1 MENFDLKKYLAEGK
15 LIKENF
21 GVNLDTPENAAS
33 FKDYLA
39 QNGISAEVD
48 GVWVELNNGD
58 SDIQK
63 IGILRDKFLGTSQT
77 SSPFGDNPSP
87 SDFIEMAV
95 DKAYYDEMSGEFTL
109 TPTDIVVT
117 KDNFETIIYDEVGEE
132 EVDFNTYATNY
143 PNIFKAI

>member
-1 MENFDLKKYLAEGK
+1 MENFDLRKYLAESK

-48 GVWVELNNGD
+48 GVWVELNGGAA
-58 SDIQK
+58 DIQK
-63 IGILRDKFLGTSQT
+63 IGVLRDKFLGTSQT
-77 SSPFGDNPSP
+77 NSPFGDNPSP

-95 DKAYYDEMSGEFTL
+95 DKAYYDVMAGEFTL

-132 EVDFNTYATNY
+132 EVDFNTYAINY

>member
-1 MENFDLKKYLAEGK
+1 MENFDLRKYLAESK

-48 GVWVELNNGD
+48 GVWVELNGGAA
-58 SDIQK
+58 DIQK
-63 IGILRDKFLGTSQT
+63 IGVLRDKFLGTSQT
-77 SSPFGDNPSP
+77 NSPFGDNPSP

-95 DKAYYDEMSGEFTL
+95 DKAYYDEMAGEFTL

-117 KDNFETIIYDEVGEE
+117 KDNFETIIYDEVGNE
-132 EVDFNTYATNY
+132 EVDFNTYAINY

>member
-1 MENFDLKKYLAEGK
+1 MENFDLRKYLAESK

-48 GVWVELNNGD
+48 GVWVELNGGAA
-58 SDIQK
+58 DIQK
-63 IGILRDKFLGTSQT
+63 IGVLRDKFLGSSQT
-77 SSPFGDNPSP
+77 NSPFGDNPSP

-95 DKAYYDEMSGEFTL
+95 DKAYYDEMAGEFTL

-132 EVDFNTYATNY
+132 EVDFNTYAINY

>member
-1 MENFDLKKYLAEGK
+1 MENFDLRKYLAESK

-48 GVWVELNNGD
+48 GVWVELNGGAA
-58 SDIQK
+58 DIQK
-63 IGILRDKFLGTSQT
+63 IGVLRDKFLGTSQT
-77 SSPFGDNPSP
+77 NSPFGDNPSP

-95 DKAYYDEMSGEFTL
+95 DKAYYDEMAGEFTL

-117 KDNFETIIYDEVGEE
+117 KDNFETIIYDEVGDE
-132 EVDFNTYATNY
+132 EVDFNTYAINY

>member
-1 MENFDLKKYLAEGK
+1 MENFDLRKYLAESK

-48 GVWVELNNGD
+48 GVWVELNGGAA
-58 SDIQK
+58 DIQK
-63 IGILRDKFLGTSQT
+63 IGVLRDKFLGTSQT
-77 SSPFGDNPSP
+77 NSPFGDNPSP

-95 DKAYYDEMSGEFTL
+95 DKAYYDEMAGEFTL

-132 EVDFNTYATNY
+132 EVDFNTYAINY

>member
-1 MENFDLKKYLAEGK
+1 MENFDLRKYLAENR
-15 LIKENF
+15 LMKENF

-48 GVWVELNNGD
+48 GVWVELNGGAA
-58 SDIQK
+58 DIQK
-63 IGILRDKFLGTSQT
+63 IGVLRDKFLGTSQT
-77 SSPFGDNPSP
+77 NSPFGDNPSP

-95 DKAYYDEMSGEFTL
+95 DKAYYDEMAGEFTL

-117 KDNFETIIYDEVGEE
+117 KDNFETIIYDEVGDE
-132 EVDFNTYATNY
+132 EVDFNIYAIDY

>member
-1 MENFDLKKYLAEGK
+1 MENFDLRKYLTESK

-33 FKDYLA
+33 FKDYLT

-48 GVWVELNNGD
+48 GVWVELNGGD
-58 SDIQK
+58 VDIQK
-63 IGILRDKFLGTSQT
+63 IGVLRDKFLGTSQT
-77 SSPFGDNPSP
+77 NSPFGDNPSP

-95 DKAYYDEMSGEFTL
+95 DKAYYDEMAGEFTL

-117 KDNFETIIYDEVGEE
+117 KDNFETIIYDEVGDE
-132 EVDFNTYATNY
+132 EVDFNTYAINY

>member
-1 MENFDLKKYLAEGK
+1 MENFDLRKYLAESK

-48 GVWVELNNGD
+48 GVWVELEGGTA
-58 SDIQK
+58 DIRK
-63 IGILRDKFLGTSQT
+63 VEVLRDKFLGTSQT
-77 SSPFGDNPSP
+77 NSPFGDNPSP
-87 SDFIEMAV
+87 SDFIEMIV
-95 DKAYYDEMSGEFTL
+95 DKAYYDEMEGEFTL

-117 KDNFETIIYDEVGEE
+117 KDNFETIIYDEVGDE
-132 EVDFNTYATNY
+132 EVDFNIYAIDY

>member
-1 MENFDLKKYLAEGK
+1 MENFDLRKYLAESK

-48 GVWVELNNGD
+48 GVWVELNGGAA
-58 SDIQK
+58 DIQK
-63 IGILRDKFLGTSQT
+63 IGVLRDKFLGTSQT
-77 SSPFGDNPSP
+77 NSPFGDNPSP

-95 DKAYYDEMSGEFTL
+95 DKAYYDEMAGEFTL

-117 KDNFETIIYDEVGEE
+117 KDNFETIIYDEVGDE

>member
-1 MENFDLKKYLAEGK
+1 MENFDLRKYLAESK

-48 GVWVELNNGD
+48 GVWVELNGGAA
-58 SDIQK
+58 DIQK
-63 IGILRDKFLGTSQT
+63 IGVLRDKFLGTPQT
-77 SSPFGDNPSP
+77 NSPFGDNPSP
-87 SDFIEMAV
+87 SDFIEMIV
-95 DKAYYDEMSGEFTL
+95 DKAYYNEMEGEFTL

-117 KDNFETIIYDEVGEE
+117 KDNFETIIYDEVGDE
-132 EVDFNTYATNY
+132 EVDFNTYAINY

>member
-1 MENFDLKKYLAEGK
+1 MENFDLRKYLAESK

-48 GVWVELNNGD
+48 GVWVELNGGAA
-58 SDIQK
+58 DIQK
-63 IGILRDKFLGTSQT
+63 IGVLRDKFLGTSQT
-77 SSPFGDNPSP
+77 NSPFGDNPSP

-117 KDNFETIIYDEVGEE
+117 KDNFETIIYDEVGDE
-132 EVDFNTYATNY
+132 EVDFNTYAINY

>member
-1 MENFDLKKYLAEGK
+1 MENFNLRKFLAEGK

-21 GVNLDTPENAAS
+21 GVNLNTPENAAS
-33 FKDYLA
+33 FKNYLA

-48 GVWVELNNGD
+48 GVWVELDGGAT
-58 SDIQK
+58 DIQK

-117 KDNFETIIYDEVGEE
+117 KDNFETIIYDEVGDE
-132 EVDFNTYATNY
+132 EVDFNTYAINY

>member
-1 MENFDLKKYLAEGK
+1 MDNFDLKKYLAEGR
-15 LIKENF
+15 LLKENF

>member
-1 MENFDLKKYLAEGK
+1 MENFDLRKYLAESK

-48 GVWVELNNGD
+48 GVWVELNGGAA
-58 SDIQK
+58 DIQK
-63 IGILRDKFLGTSQT
+63 IGVLRDKFLGTSQT
-77 SSPFGDNPSP
+77 NSPFGDNPSP

-95 DKAYYDEMSGEFTL
+95 DKAYYDEMAGEFTL

>member
-1 MENFDLKKYLAEGK
+1 MENFDLRKYLAESK

-48 GVWVELNNGD
+48 GVWVELNGGAA
-58 SDIQK
+58 DIQK
-63 IGILRDKFLGTSQT
+63 IGVLRDKFLGTSQT
-77 SSPFGDNPSP
+77 NSPFGDNPSP

-95 DKAYYDEMSGEFTL
+95 DKAYYDEMAGEFTL

-117 KDNFETIIYDEVGEE
+117 KDNFETIIYDEVGDE
-132 EVDFNTYATNY
+132 EVDFNTYAINY
-143 PNIFKAI
+143 PNIFKSI

>member
-1 MENFDLKKYLAEGK
+1 MENFDLRKYLAESK

-48 GVWVELNNGD
+48 GVWVELNGGAA
-58 SDIQK
+58 DIQK
-63 IGILRDKFLGTSQT
+63 IGVLRDKFLGTSQT
-77 SSPFGDNPSP
+77 NSPFGDNPSP

-95 DKAYYDEMSGEFTL
+95 DKAYYDEMAGEFTL
-109 TPTDIVVT
+109 TPTDTVVT
-117 KDNFETIIYDEVGEE
+117 KDNFETIIYDEVGDE
-132 EVDFNTYATNY
+132 EVDFNTYAINY

>member
-1 MENFDLKKYLAEGK
+1 MENFDLRKYLAESK

-33 FKDYLA
+33 FKDYLS

-48 GVWVELNNGD
+48 GVWVELNGGAA
-58 SDIQK
+58 DIQK
-63 IGILRDKFLGTSQT
+63 IGVLRDKFLGTSQT
-77 SSPFGDNPSP
+77 NSPFGDNPSP

-95 DKAYYDEMSGEFTL
+95 DKAYYDEMAGEFTL

-117 KDNFETIIYDEVGEE
+117 KDNFETIIYDEVGDE
-132 EVDFNTYATNY
+132 EVDFNTYAINY

>member
-21 GVNLDTPENAAS
+21 GVNLDTPENAIS

>member
-1 MENFDLKKYLAEGK
+1 MENFDLRKYLAESK

-48 GVWVELNNGD
+48 GVWVELNGGAA
-58 SDIQK
+58 DIQK
-63 IGILRDKFLGTSQT
+63 IGVLRDKFLGTSQIN
-77 SSPFGDNPSP
+77 SPFGDNPSP

-95 DKAYYDEMSGEFTL
+95 DKAYYDEMAGEFTL

-117 KDNFETIIYDEVGEE
+117 KDNFETIIYDEVGDE
-132 EVDFNTYATNY
+132 EVDFNTYAINY

>member
-1 MENFDLKKYLAEGK
+1 MDNFDLRKYLAESK

-48 GVWVELNNGD
+48 GVWVELNGGAA
-58 SDIQK
+58 DIQK
-63 IGILRDKFLGTSQT
+63 IGVLRDKFLGTSQT
-77 SSPFGDNPSP
+77 NSPFGDNPSP

-95 DKAYYDEMSGEFTL
+95 DKAYYDEMAGEFTL

-117 KDNFETIIYDEVGEE
+117 KDNFETIIYDEVGDE
-132 EVDFNTYATNY
+132 EVDFNTYAINY
-143 PNIFKAI
+143 PNIFKSI

>member
-1 MENFDLKKYLAEGK
+1 MENFDLRKYLAESK

-33 FKDYLA
+33 FKDYLS

-48 GVWVELNNGD
+48 GVWVELNGGAA
-58 SDIQK
+58 DIQK
-63 IGILRDKFLGTSQT
+63 IGVLRDKFLGISQT
-77 SSPFGDNPSP
+77 NSPFGDNPSP

-95 DKAYYDEMSGEFTL
+95 DKAYYDEMAGEFTL

-117 KDNFETIIYDEVGEE
+117 KDNFETIIYDEVGDE
-132 EVDFNTYATNY
+132 EVDFNIYAIDY

>member
-1 MENFDLKKYLAEGK
+1 MDNFDLRKYLAESK

-48 GVWVELNNGD
+48 GVWVELNGGAA
-58 SDIQK
+58 DIQK
-63 IGILRDKFLGTSQT
+63 IGVLRDKFLGTSQT
-77 SSPFGDNPSP
+77 NSPFGDNPSP

-95 DKAYYDEMSGEFTL
+95 DKAYYDEMAGEFTL

-117 KDNFETIIYDEVGEE
+117 KDNFETIIYDEVGDE
-132 EVDFNTYATNY
+132 EVDFNTYAINY